1 MKTPKAKK
9 LPSGSWFVRVRVN
22 GQDIG
27 ITRDTEKAAV
37 AEAMAIKAGIKEAR
51 KTEKS
56 ATTLREAVDQFI
68 EQRRVSLSPATIR
81 GYRLIQK
88 NRFQSIM
95 DWPISKLSDADFQ
108 RAVNMEANRL
118 NAKTIR
124 NSWGFLSTVLREIA
138 GRTVR
143 VSLPHIVRE
152 ERPFLQPEQIPI
164 FLDACRGRKHEI
176 GMLLCLH
183 GLRAS
188 EVLDVRWDDIDLE
201 AGTITV
207 HGSAVLDENQNLVH
221 KKANKV
227 AASRRVVPILIDQLA
242 AAVRDAPHPSEYV
255 CAVSNSTTLCQA
267 VNRTCKAAG
276 LPEVGAHGLRHSFAS
291 LAFHLGIPE
300 ETTMRLGGWSD
311 FQTMRKIYTHLADQD
326 VQKHTDALKNFFKAP
341 N

>member
-27 ITRDTEKAAV
+27 ITKDTEKAAV

-51 KTEKS
+51 KTEES
-56 ATTLREAVDQFI
+56 ATTLREAIDQFI
-68 EQRRVSLSPATIR
+68 EQRRVSLSPATIK

-108 RAVNMEANRL
+108 RAINLEAKRL
-118 NAKTIR
+118 NAKTTR
-124 NSWGFLSTVLREIA
+124 NSWSFLATVLREITV
-138 GRTVR
+138 RSVR

-152 ERPFLQPEQIPI
+152 ERPFLQPEQIPV

-188 EVLDVRWDDIDLE
+188 EVLDVRWDDIDLD

-207 HGSAVLDENQNLVH
+207 HGAAVLDENRKLVH
-221 KKANKV
+221 KKANKID
-227 AASRRVVPILIDQLA
+227 ASRRTVPILIDQLA
-242 AAVRDAPHPSEYV
+242 DAVRNTPHVSEYV
-255 CAVSNSTTLCQA
+255 CPVSSGAILYQS
-267 VNRTCKAAG
+267 VNRTCRAAG

-311 FQTMRKIYTHLADQD
+311 FQTMRKIYTHLAEQD
-326 VQKHTDALKNFFKAP
+326 VKKHTDALKNFFKAP
-341 N
+341 G